1 MFHIFLNDFRHYLF
15 LYMYMTVTIVT
26 KGVLFFHTFLDTNL
40 SHFLIRQNKLVYG
53 NENLHK
59 YF

>member
-1 MFHIFLNDFRHYLF
+1 
-15 LYMYMTVTIVT
+15 MTVTIVT